1 MQDQAPAQ
9 ITAGDTLDFL
19 LSVPGYPATSGW
31 NLAFR
36 LVSRTDTPALSL
48 SGVPEG
54 DAYRIQATTG
64 TTGAVLFPGPY
75 DWAAWVT
82 RGEDS
87 HTVARGR
94 MTVLPNPRN
103 ATRGMDSRSLARRT
117 LDELLQAKAR
127 WDLGEGNQRRYRI
140 GEREMEFKSAAE
152 LERLIRFWEYRVAQ
166 ESRDAASR
174 PAGRFYLRAK

>member
-31 NLAFR
+31 NLEFR
-36 LVSRTDTPALSL
+36 LVSRTDAPAMSF

-54 DAYRIQATTG
+54 DGYRVQASTG
-64 TTGAVLFPGPY
+64 TTGAALFPGPY

-82 RGEDS
+82 RGEHS
-87 HTVARGR
+87 HTVARGQ
-94 MTVLPNPRN
+94 MQVLPNPRN

-117 LDELLQAKAR
+117 LDELLAAKAR

-166 ESRDAASR
+166 ESRDAVSR

>member
-36 LVSRTDTPALSL
+36 LVSRTDAPALSL

-64 TTGAVLFPGPY
+64 
-75 DWAAWVT
+75 
-82 RGEDS
+82 
-87 HTVARGR
+87 
-94 MTVLPNPRN
+94 
-103 ATRGMDSRSLARRT
+103 
-117 LDELLQAKAR
+117 
-127 WDLGEGNQRRYRI
+127 
-140 GEREMEFKSAAE
+140 
-152 LERLIRFWEYRVAQ
+152 
-166 ESRDAASR
+166 
-174 PAGRFYLRAK
+174 